1 MKLLLDQN
9 LSHKLCSRLADAF
22 PGSVQARLIGM
33 DQSDDA
39 QLWQYAKAHGLVI
52 VTTGCGF
59 REHESPARASAQNH
73 LAALRQPAKLGHRNN
88 PAHEPDID
96 PSLCRR
102 QSGRFYGAVS
112 LERPQTQASLHG
124 FGEGEETFS
133 VLLAVVLVSENSI
146 KTKKLTFCGV

>member
-52 VTTGCGF
+52 VTQDVDF
-59 REHESPARASAQNH
+59 VNM
-73 LAALRQPAKLGHRNN
+73 
-88 PAHEPDID
+88 
-96 PSLCRR
+96 SL
-102 QSGRFYGAVS
+102 
-112 LERPQTQASLHG
+112 LHG
-124 FGEGEETFS
+124 HPPKIIWLRCGNQPSSVIETI
-133 VLLAVVLVSENSI
+133 LRTNLTSI
-146 KTKKLTFCGV
+146 RAFAADNQAGFMELFR